1 MILTGRETF
10 QKFKFFK
17 RNLGTEFSLHIFFSI
32 CLCAQVIFLVEVG
45 RRTIFIICFILV
57 TQVIIYFQRFSSG
70 LIDFHCFLYD
80 VADDY
85 YSLSGPQVIFIWLC
99 VCVCGVLSMIRILS
113 YFGCMCVVLFLLCF
127 HGCLV
132 EESDDWLYGSFIV
145 CLFQSAKV

>member
-99 VCVCGVLSMIRILS
+99 VCVWCVIHDQDLELFWLYVCGIIPFVLSW
-113 YFGCMCVVLFLLCF
+113 LL
-127 HGCLV
+127 GRR
-132 EESDDWLYGSFIV
+132 
-145 CLFQSAKV
+145 K